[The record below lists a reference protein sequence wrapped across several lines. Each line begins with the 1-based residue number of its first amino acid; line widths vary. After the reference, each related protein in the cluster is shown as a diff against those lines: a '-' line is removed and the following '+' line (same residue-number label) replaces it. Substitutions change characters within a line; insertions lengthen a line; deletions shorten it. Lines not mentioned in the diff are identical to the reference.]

1 MSVAELV
8 CQYCA
13 HRNSGNPTQCGH
25 CGAPLAAVHRLSSLT
40 HLGQPE
46 QVVAGAER
54 AVAATG
60 SAVAGAE
67 HAVAG
72 AEHAVAGAEKLAAK
86 QYPRWQWG
94 AAVAGIVTMVFG
106 LGFTVVRSCSTPLTS
121 LPGVGVDQ
129 ALPSQLRAAASCQ
142 PVDSASENCVIPAAD
157 PLLAGGITGG
167 KDLTLSVALD
177 PPERRADTVRNWRT
191 AGGTVLADGVVFVA
205 VSPSATLRYV
215 NTLVGLRVE
224 TGAFTGR
231 TAAQTFMA
239 RSGLTP

>member
-8 CQYCA
+8 CEYCS
-13 HRNSGNPTQCGH
+13 HRNIGNPAQCGH
-25 CGAPLAAVHRLSSLT
+25 CGAPLSAVRRLSSLT
-40 HLGQPE
+40 RYPE
-46 QVVAGAER
+46 DVERVVVGAER

-60 SAVAGAE
+60 DAVAGAE
-67 HAVAG
+67 NAAS
-72 AEHAVAGAEKLAAK
+72 GAEKLVAK
-86 QYPRWQWG
+86 EYPRWQWG
-94 AAVAGIVTMVFG
+94 AAIAAIVTMVLG
-106 LGFTVVRSCSTPLTS
+106 LGFTVVRSCSTPLS
-121 LPGVGVDQ
+121 SMADLGVDQ

-142 PVDSASENCVIPAAD
+142 PVDSSAENCVVPAAD
-157 PLLAGGITGG
+157 PMLAGGITGG
-167 KDLTLSVALD
+167 RDLTLSVALD

-205 VSPSATLRYV
+205 ISPSATLRYA

-231 TAAQTFMA
+231 AAAQTFMS

>member
-8 CQYCA
+8 CQYCS
-13 HRNSGNPTQCGH
+13 HRNAGSPAQCGH
-25 CGAPLAAVHRLSSLT
+25 CGAPLPAVHRLSSLS
-40 HLGQPE
+40 GPAARAE

-54 AVAATG
+54 AAAATAG
-60 SAVAGAE
+60 AVAGAE
-67 HAVAG
+67 NV
-72 AEHAVAGAEKLAAK
+72 VAGAEKVAAE

-94 AAVAGIVTMVFG
+94 AAIAGIVTMVLG
-106 LGFTVVRSCSTPLTS
+106 LGFTAVRSCSTPLAAIPD
-121 LPGVGVDQ
+121 LGIEQ
-129 ALPSQLRAAASCQ
+129 ALPGQLRAAVSCQ
-142 PVDSASENCVIPAAD
+142 RVDSTAANCVVPVAD

-205 VSPSATLRYV
+205 ISPTATLRYA

-224 TGAFTGR
+224 TGAFSGR
-231 TAAQTFMA
+231 AAAQTFMA
-239 RSGLTP
+239 RAGLTP

>member
-8 CQYCA
+8 CEYCA
-13 HRNSGNPTQCGH
+13 HRNIGNPAQCGH
-25 CGAPLAAVHRLSSLT
+25 CGAPLPAVRRLSGLAGAT
-40 HLGQPE
+40 E
-46 QVVAGAER
+46 RVVAGAER

-67 HAVAG
+67 HV
-72 AEHAVAGAEKLAAK
+72 VAGAEKLAAK

-94 AAVAGIVTMVFG
+94 AAIAGIVTMVLG

-129 ALPSQLRAAASCQ
+129 ALPSQLRTATSCQ

-177 PPERRADTVRNWRT
+177 PPERRADAVRNWRT

-215 NTLVGLRVE
+215 NTLVGLRIE

-239 RSGLTP
+239 RAGLTP

>member
-8 CQYCA
+8 CEYCA
-13 HRNSGNPTQCGH
+13 HRNIGNPAQCGH
-25 CGAPLAAVHRLSSLT
+25 CGAPLSARHRLSGLAG
-40 HLGQPE
+40 HGAE
-46 QVVAGAER
+46 RVVAATER
-54 AVAATG
+54 AVAD
-60 SAVAGAE
+60 AE

-72 AEHAVAGAEKLAAK
+72 VEKFAT
-86 QYPRWQWG
+86 QQHPRWQWR
-94 AAVAGIVTMVFG
+94 AAIAVAVATVVG
-106 LGFTVVRSCSTPLTS
+106 LGCTVVRSCSMPLASMPDGSVQQS
-121 LPGVGVDQ
+121 LPG
-129 ALPSQLRAAASCQ
+129 QLRAAVSCRRI
-142 PVDSASENCVIPAAD
+142 DSTAENCVVPAAD

-191 AGGTVLADGVVFVA
+191 AGGTVVADGVVFVA
-205 VSPSATLRYV
+205 VSPTATLRYA

-231 TAAQTFMA
+231 AAAQTFMT

>member
-8 CQYCA
+8 CQYCS
-13 HRNSGNPTQCGH
+13 HRNSGNPAQCGH
-25 CGAPLAAVHRLSSLT
+25 CGAPLPAVQRLSSLA
-40 HLGQPE
+40 GQTE
-46 QVVAGAER
+46 RVVAGAER

-67 HAVAG
+67 HMVAG
-72 AEHAVAGAEKLAAK
+72 AEHAVTGAEELAAK

-94 AAVAGIVTMVFG
+94 AAIAGVVTTVLG
-106 LGFTVVRSCSTPLTS
+106 LGFAVFSSCSTPLTA
-121 LPGVGVDQ
+121 LPDTGVDQ

-142 PVDSASENCVIPAAD
+142 RVDSTSENCVIRAND
-157 PLLAGGITGG
+157 PMLTGGITGG
-167 KDLTLSVALD
+167 KDLTLTVALD

-205 VSPSATLRYV
+205 IGPSATLRYA

-224 TGAFTGR
+224 TGAFIGR
-231 TAAQTFMA
+231 AAAQTFMA
-239 RSGLTP
+239 RAGLTP